1 MRPLGAEDTEVIRT
15 AFERTYQAVYGRV
28 IPGVDIEVL
37 SWVITVGTPT
47 EPPALTGETAEA
59 AAPEP
64 AGERALFDPASGA
77 TVTAPVY
84 WRGALAPGARLSG
97 PAVIAEDETS
107 TIVSPAFD
115 AAIDGR
121 GYIVLT
127 RQGTEP

>member
-1 MRPLGAEDTEVIRT
+1 V
-15 AFERTYQAVYGRV
+15 V
-28 IPGVDIEVL
+28 
-37 SWVITVGTPT
+37 TVGTPT
-47 EPPALTGETAEA
+47 EPPAAT
-59 AAPEP
+59 AAPTEATTPAP

-84 WRGALAPGARLSG
+84 WRGALAPGARIGG

-127 RQGTEP
+127 RRGTEP